1 MLAVFLA
8 RARAMPDRVA
18 IEELATGGAPADV
31 SLTWAQWRDASRS
44 FAAALVADGVQRGD
58 RVAILADNR
67 VLWPVADIG
76 ILMAGAVS
84 VGVYPTSAP
93 SQIRDQLAD
102 CDAVAIVV
110 DTVEHLA
117 SVLAVA
123 DELPTLRR
131 IVGAEVDV
139 PTDRTRSWRDYLASG
154 ALALAES
161 TAPEIDGRMAAASPD
176 DLALLIYTSGST
188 GEPKGARIV
197 HRYLSASAASV
208 RDTLGLGDADTS
220 LSFLPYC
227 HAGERVFGL
236 YTRILCGMRTGHV
249 AQHSRLWQAAR
260 QFEPTVFG
268 GLPRFFEKLYEA
280 LIVAQRVRRAA
291 LDSDR
296 FSGP

>member
-1 MLAVFLA
+1 MTGPNDTTMLAVFLA

-18 IEELATGGAPADV
+18 IEELAAGGAPADV

-131 IVGAEVDV
+131 IVWRRGRRAHGPDAIVARLSRRRRARARRV
-139 PTDRTRSWRDYLASG
+139 RSHLAGGRRADGRGVARRSRPAHLHIG
-154 ALALAES
+154 
-161 TAPEIDGRMAAASPD
+161 IDG
-176 DLALLIYTSGST
+176 
-188 GEPKGARIV
+188 
-197 HRYLSASAASV
+197 
-208 RDTLGLGDADTS
+208 
-220 LSFLPYC
+220 
-227 HAGERVFGL
+227 
-236 YTRILCGMRTGHV
+236 
-249 AQHSRLWQAAR
+249 
-260 QFEPTVFG
+260 
-268 GLPRFFEKLYEA
+268 
-280 LIVAQRVRRAA
+280 
-291 LDSDR
+291 
-296 FSGP
+296 